1 MENLNEAFYACPA
14 LKKYPIDTK
23 ERAVSSYGAYRM
35 RKNAH
40 SDAERAVIEANF
52 RKAADFYGVELREPV
67 QEAAKPVLYKDASAE
82 SGVMMSEI
90 RSMDD
95 LGAAVDFIL
104 EKRASVPRVELAAA
118 AKHVLWKAAHTSADL
133 DSDKMRRVAHIA
145 GVGVGSREAMLN
157 EFEKRAKLLPLTPE
171 DRGALLKYANELK
184 NLPEGALA
192 TEEALNSVCAALDG
206 VDFLCNM
213 QHKHA
218 STLGYPEDA
227 VFSDTLEDVCREA
240 DDLYRVPSIDSVLSK
255 KATLER
261 KDAINGF
268 LKAHFAG
275 FEPLEGEN
283 LVQKVASL
291 DKIAAEALLKAVE

>member
-1 MENLNEAFYACPA
+1 
-14 LKKYPIDTK
+14 
-23 ERAVSSYGAYRM
+23 
-35 RKNAH
+35 
-40 SDAERAVIEANF
+40 
-52 RKAADFYGVELREPV
+52 
-67 QEAAKPVLYKDASAE
+67 
-82 SGVMMSEI
+82 
-90 RSMDD
+90 
-95 LGAAVDFIL
+95 
-104 EKRASVPRVELAAA
+104 
-118 AKHVLWKAAHTSADL
+118 
-133 DSDKMRRVAHIA
+133 
-145 GVGVGSREAMLN
+145 
-157 EFEKRAKLLPLTPE
+157 
-171 DRGALLKYANELK
+171 
-184 NLPEGALA
+184 
-192 TEEALNSVCAALDG
+192 
-206 VDFLCNM
+206 M